1 MYAFHTF
8 LHFIGIR
15 AIKDTQCG
23 FKLFTRW
30 TCAMIFP
37 SMHVERWA
45 FDVECLYLAERQ
57 GIPMIEV
64 PVTWHEVPPPRKAI
78 GLMVRYLARNYR
90 LLRIVY

>member
-23 FKLFTRW
+23 FKLFTRR

-64 PVTWHEVPPPRKAI
+64 PVTWHEVHLPPPKSNWI
-78 GLMVRYLARNYR
+78 DG
-90 LLRIVY
+90 